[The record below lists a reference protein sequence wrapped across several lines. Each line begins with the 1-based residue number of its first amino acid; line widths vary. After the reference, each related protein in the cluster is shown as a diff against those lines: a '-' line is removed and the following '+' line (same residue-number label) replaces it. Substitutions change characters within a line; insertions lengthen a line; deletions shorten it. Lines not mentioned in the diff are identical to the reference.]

1 METSGFLIR
10 SALLLA
16 FLVILII
23 IVTIPLHLIK
33 RRRPV
38 SFVMHLAWYFFGF
51 MAFTYIGGVLVL
63 MMAHRK

>member
-16 FLVILII
+16 FLVILTII
-23 IVTIPLHLIK
+23 ATIPLHLIK

-38 SFVMHLAWYFFGF
+38 SFVMHLAWYFFWF
-51 MAFTYIGGVLVL
+51 MALTYIGGILVL